1 MVLSVRSAASV
12 LFFGSS
18 RWQWHEKVWP
28 HCVTRTMMRRAGAR
42 TGACMNFDVTA
53 VRSGYTRGYIRD
65 VPLRGFCA
73 ALPSYTGRDDDIWF
87 GR

>member
-1 MVLSVRSAASV
+1 MREARDTPEHRNIKTVHVLAEPSK
-12 LFFGSS
+12 F
-18 RWQWHEKVWP
+18 
-28 HCVTRTMMRRAGAR
+28 VTRTMMRRAGAR
-42 TGACMNFDVTA
+42 TGACMKFGVTGI
-53 VRSGYTRGYIRD
+53 RSGYTRGYIRD